1 VLVGVAREERP
12 PTRVEINSSRVHL
25 GRGVALDIQGRALS
39 AHVRSMVV
47 EGLARHREAA
57 VVHTEARLL
66 QAGVIV
72 LVDVRNGLLVAMLD
86 CKESLF

>member
-1 VLVGVAREERP
+1 
-12 PTRVEINSSRVHL
+12 
-25 GRGVALDIQGRALS
+25 
-39 AHVRSMVV
+39 MVV

-57 VVHTEARLL
+57 VVYTEARLL